1 MDGEVVLKAE
11 HISKSFPGV
20 KALDDVSI
28 EIRAGEV
35 HALCGENGAGKSTLL
50 KVITGIYSMD
60 SGEVSVCGCRA
71 EIKSIKLLNAQN
83 VPEEVVVAI
92 SAAVAAY
99 LGHRAKRRQAHF
111 TRSAAWQSTTRASQ
125 HDRTPLHLR

>member
-1 MDGEVVLKAE
+1 MDGEIVLKAE

-60 SGEVSVCGCRA
+60 SGEVSVCGC
-71 EIKSIKLLNAQN
+71 
-83 VPEEVVVAI
+83 
-92 SAAVAAY
+92 
-99 LGHRAKRRQAHF
+99 
-111 TRSAAWQSTTRASQ
+111 TASS
-125 HDRTPLHLR
+125 DSVDSSPP

>member
-1 MDGEVVLKAE
+1 M
-11 HISKSFPGV
+11 S
-20 KALDDVSI
+20 DDI
-28 EIRAGEV
+28 NAQ
-35 HALCGENGAGKSTLL
+35 LL
-50 KVITGIYSMD
+50 AAVRKLTDRVEGL
-60 SGEVSVCGCRA
+60 EA

-99 LGHRAKRRQAHF
+99 LGHRSKRRQAHF

>member
-1 MDGEVVLKAE
+1 MSDDINAE
-11 HISKSFPGV
+11 
-20 KALDDVSI
+20 
-28 EIRAGEV
+28 
-35 HALCGENGAGKSTLL
+35 LL
-50 KVITGIYSMD
+50 AAVRKLTDRVEGL
-60 SGEVSVCGCRA
+60 EA

-111 TRSAAWQSTTRASQ
+111 TRSASWQTTTRRSQ
-125 HDRTPLHLR
+125 HVHAPLHLR

>member
-1 MDGEVVLKAE
+1 MSEDINAE
-11 HISKSFPGV
+11 LLAAV
-20 KALDDVSI
+20 KKLTDRV
-28 EIRAGEV
+28 EGLE
-35 HALCGENGAGKSTLL
+35 
-50 KVITGIYSMD
+50 
-60 SGEVSVCGCRA
+60 A

-111 TRSAAWQSTTRASQ
+111 TRSTAWQSTTRATQ

>member
-1 MDGEVVLKAE
+1 MSDDINAE
-11 HISKSFPGV
+11 
-20 KALDDVSI
+20 
-28 EIRAGEV
+28 
-35 HALCGENGAGKSTLL
+35 LL
-50 KVITGIYSMD
+50 AAVRKLTDRVEGL
-60 SGEVSVCGCRA
+60 EA

-111 TRSAAWQSTTRASQ
+111 TRSSAWQATTRASQ

>member
-1 MDGEVVLKAE
+1 MSDDINAE
-11 HISKSFPGV
+11 LLAAV
-20 KALDDVSI
+20 KKLTDRV
-28 EIRAGEV
+28 EGLE
-35 HALCGENGAGKSTLL
+35 
-50 KVITGIYSMD
+50 
-60 SGEVSVCGCRA
+60 A

-92 SAAVAAY
+92 SASVAAY

-111 TRSAAWQSTTRASQ
+111 TRSSAWQSTTRATQ